1 MKEQQNVTEEYIKS
15 VSERVRKAQEAND
28 CPTTYAFSCN
38 GKRWVMMLPR
48 SVMAQ
53 KRMMH
58 IRNQYLSTGSFEA
71 EEELLRAIVENV
83 TVDGHS
89 ISVNDLEYNE
99 LEVIRTAY
107 LDELLLPLSL
117 GGDKAI
123 SDYMGQTLGRKE

>member
-1 MKEQQNVTEEYIKS
+1 MKKEQNVAEEYIKR
-15 VSERVRKAQEAND
+15 VTERVKRAQEAND
-28 CPTTYAFSCN
+28 CPSTYSFTYGN
-38 GKRWVMMLPR
+38 KNWLLMLPR

-53 KRMMH
+53 KRLMH
-58 IRNQYLSTGSFEA
+58 IRNQYLSTGSYDA

-89 ISVNDLEYNE
+89 VSINDLEYNE
-99 LEVIRTAY
+99 IEVIRTAY

-123 SDYMGQTLGRKE
+123 GEYMSQTLGRKE

>member
-1 MKEQQNVTEEYIKS
+1 MEKTQNVAEEYIKR
-15 VSERVRKAQEAND
+15 VSERVKRAQEAND
-28 CPTTYAFSCN
+28 CPSTYSFVSN
-38 GKRWVMMLPR
+38 GKKWLLMLPR

-53 KRMMH
+53 KRLMH
-58 IRNQYLSTGSFEA
+58 IRNQYLSTGSFES
-71 EEELLRAIVENV
+71 EEELLRAIIENV

-89 ISVNDLEYNE
+89 ISINDLEYNE
-99 LEVIRTAY
+99 IEVIRTAY